1 MGEIYG
7 DFCGFTF
14 NGFHSSEFNIVRV
27 SGGSRY
33 NSETLPNFQD
43 KTASV
48 PGMDGLLYFGANYQQ
63 KTFSISIAF
72 DLMTEMN
79 YRNFRQIFDGKAA
92 GDLIFDELPYK
103 IYSAKLQN
111 SPQLKTIC
119 FDKNDGSGRVYK
131 GEGTINFVCYYPFAR
146 SRYKYLD
153 QYQDI
158 YFPNKNEWK
167 DSSMMLTTQGT
178 YDGSGTSINI
188 YNPGDIPTDWI
199 AYYSFNSSTV
209 STFTI
214 TINGGR
220 QISVPEIEKKQG
232 DTSNGFYINSKTG
245 LIGGCNENNNIITK
259 NNIIYGSIDPIKIP
273 NMGVI
278 GGTFVSGIS
287 CNKLEYNYLYY

>member
-14 NGFHSSEFNIVRV
+14 NGFHSSDFNIVRV

-33 NSETLPNFQD
+33 NSDTLPNFQD
-43 KTASV
+43 KTTSV
-48 PGMDGLLYFGANYQQ
+48 PGMDGLLYFKTDYQQ

-72 DLMTEMN
+72 DSMTEMN
-79 YRNFRQIFDGKAA
+79 YRNFRQVFNGKTT

-103 IYSAKLQN
+103 VYSAKLQN

-153 QYQDI
+153 QYSSVS
-158 YFPNKNEWK
+158 FPNKNEWK
-167 DSSMMLTTQGT
+167 DSSMMLPTQGI
-178 YDGSGTSINI
+178 YDGSGTHINI
-188 YNPGDIPTDWI
+188 YNPGDVPTDWV
-199 AYYSFNSSTV
+199 AYYSFNSSTI

-214 TINGGR
+214 VINGSK
-220 QISVPEIEKKQG
+220 QITVPEIEKKQG
-232 DTSNGFYINSKTG
+232 DTSSGFYINSRTG
-245 LIGGCNENNNIITK
+245 LIGGYNESNNIITK
-259 NNIIYGSIDPIKIP
+259 NNIIYGSIDSIKIP
-273 NMGVI
+273 NMGTLS
-278 GGTFVSGIS
+278 GTFDSGLS
-287 CNKLEYNYLYY
+287 CNRLEYNYLYY